1 MKKYDVGAFIWP
13 AYTGDDLRTRMFWP
27 QGYGE
32 WETVQE
38 AKPKFP
44 GHQWPRKPLWGYVNE
59 ADPAVMEMQI
69 DQAVRHGVNVF
80 IYDWY
85 WYDKRPFLEGCLNDG
100 FLQAANRND
109 MKFYLMWANHDATHL
124 WDRRMASSQCGNT
137 VIWSG
142 KVNRVDFEEM
152 AIRLVDKYF
161 GLENYYTVDGKPVF
175 MIYDPNNFIKGFGS
189 LDAAA
194 EALKWFRQLVADRG
208 YPGVHLQF
216 CIRGRRNLNLTGID
230 GSADL
235 SYAEMLNKFQAD
247 SYTHYQFVQIT
258 DPTGDYLEVLE
269 KIKAEYDR
277 CEAEYPMPY
286 CPHVSCGWDNNPRY
300 ALDDLHP
307 KITTNN
313 TPENFEKGLRMA
325 KEYVDTHEG
334 CPLITINSWN
344 EWTESSYLQPDDLYG
359 YGYLDA
365 VKKVF
370 VDQE

>member
-13 AYTGDDLRTRMFWP
+13 AYTGDELRTRMFWP
-27 QGYGE
+27 KGYGE

-38 AKPKFP
+38 AKPKCP
-44 GHQWPRKPLWGYVNE
+44 GHEWPRKPLWGYVNE

-69 DQAVRHGVNVF
+69 NQAVRHGVNVF

-85 WYDKRPFLEGCLNDG
+85 WYDRRPFLEGCLNDG
-100 FLQAANRND
+100 FLKAPNHND
-109 MKFYLMWANHDATHL
+109 MKLYLMWANHDATHL
-124 WDRRMASSQCGNT
+124 WDRRMSTGDCANE

-142 KVNRVDFEEM
+142 QVNRQDFEEM

-161 GLENYYTVDGKPVF
+161 HEESYDTIDGKPVF

-194 EALKWFRQLVADRG
+194 EALQWFRGLVAEKG

-216 CIRGRRNLNLTGID
+216 CIRGRKNLNLTGID
-230 GSADL
+230 GTADL
-235 SYAEMLNKFQAD
+235 SYAEMLEKFQAD
-247 SYTHYQFVQIT
+247 SYTHYQFVQMT

-269 KIKAEYDR
+269 RVKAEYER

-286 CPHVSCGWDNNPRY
+286 CPQVSCGWDNNPRY
-300 ALDDLHP
+300 CMENIRP
-307 KITTNN
+307 KFTTNCL
-313 TPENFEKGLRMA
+313 PENVEKGLRLA
-325 KEYVDTHEG
+325 KDYMDRHPES
-334 CPLITINSWN
+334 PLVTINSWN
-344 EWTESSYLQPDDLYG
+344 EWTETSYLQPDDLYG